1 MVYHLL
7 MAGRDIAKQRAAQ
20 RRHYEAN
27 KERVKARARAHSD
40 QMRRRV
46 RAWLLDYLRHHP
58 CVDCG
63 ETNPIVLEFDHTD
76 RSEKHFNIGEAASRR
91 MSLRRVQAE
100 VEKCEVRCAN
110 CHRRKTYKEEGRT
123 HRG

>member
-1 MVYHLL
+1 
-7 MAGRDIAKQRAAQ
+7 
-20 RRHYEAN
+20 
-27 KERVKARARAHSD
+27 
-40 QMRRRV
+40 MRRRV
-46 RAWLLDYLRHHP
+46 RAWLLDYLKLHP